1 MKKMEMQNAEQG
13 SANKP
18 EREQKFLEDVDHLKT
33 EKLMVIEARKEEART
48 EEKHVTPKQL
58 SARPAKAPAQRH
70 LSKRALAEQRRE
82 IANLHMLKER
92 CRQLCLSLFFRR
104 DTTVSSIGFTSSIP
118 GEGKSYLASMTALA
132 LAQDIHVPVTL
143 VECNWEHP
151 SLHEVFECAPTPGLA
166 EWLRGECDEHEMRR
180 HITQNLTVIPA
191 GRGSQDAV
199 RLLQQMRK
207 DDLKS
212 LFSAL
217 GEQYFIL
224 DLPPVVSTGYGA
236 LAASL
241 ADTLFMV
248 VRSGVTTDRMIAET
262 CEQLKD
268 VSLQGIIMN
277 QEQSHV
283 PNWIR
288 QLM

>member
-1 MKKMEMQNAEQG
+1 MEMQNREQG
-13 SANKP
+13 STNRP
-18 EREQKFLEDVDHLKT
+18 EWVQNFLEDGDHSKT
-33 EKLMVIEARKEEART
+33 EKLVVVDARKEGART
-48 EEKHVTPKQL
+48 EEKPVTPKQL
-58 SARPAKAPAQRH
+58 SARPTKAPAPRP
-70 LSKRALAEQRRE
+70 LSKREMAEQRRE

-104 DTTVSSIGFTSSIP
+104 DTAVSSIGFTSSIP

-151 SLHEVFECAPTPGLA
+151 SLHEVFECAPAPGLA

-248 VRSGVTTDRMIAET
+248 VRTGVTTDRMIAET

-268 VSLQGIIMN
+268 ASLQGIIMN
-277 QEQSHV
+277 QEQSHI

>member
-1 MKKMEMQNAEQG
+1 MEMQNAEQG

-18 EREQKFLEDVDHLKT
+18 EREQKFLEDADHLKT
-33 EKLMVIEARKEEART
+33 EKLIVVDARKEGART
-48 EEKHVTPKQL
+48 EEKHATPKQL

-151 SLHEVFECAPTPGLA
+151 SLHEVFECAPMPGLA